1 MGQVQLLG
9 KLIIKA
15 TLTVE
20 TGLHIG
26 GSNDY
31 APIGAVDSVFVRDTM
46 THQPIIPGSSVKGKM
61 RTLLAKARNGQ
72 RMLEAPDKD
81 EEVVLRLFG
90 SAEKGHILL
99 SRLQFADSFVSQKA
113 LSRFSAL
120 DTDTYLGEV
129 KFENTINRGTG
140 VANPRQIE
148 RVPRGMSFDF
158 QLVYNIED
166 EAEMKEALTV
176 LADGFR
182 LLQLDYLG
190 GHGSR
195 GYGRVS
201 FSGFTTLKIDARTGE
216 KTDCREL
223 TRIFEGTKL

>member
-72 RMLEAPDKD
+72 RML
-81 EEVVLRLFG
+81 
-90 SAEKGHILL
+90 
-99 SRLQFADSFVSQKA
+99 
-113 LSRFSAL
+113 
-120 DTDTYLGEV
+120 
-129 KFENTINRGTG
+129 
-140 VANPRQIE
+140 
-148 RVPRGMSFDF
+148 
-158 QLVYNIED
+158 
-166 EAEMKEALTV
+166 
-176 LADGFR
+176 
-182 LLQLDYLG
+182 
-190 GHGSR
+190 
-195 GYGRVS
+195 
-201 FSGFTTLKIDARTGE
+201 
-216 KTDCREL
+216 
-223 TRIFEGTKL
+223 